1 MKKTIT
7 YKEIKDKVLDIIN
20 NGGGG
25 GGKSKL
31 SELTDVTITSASA
44 DQVLKYNGTKWVN
57 GTAGGGY
64 VTPQLI
70 ASNLTADDTFT
81 VPNTVNRV
89 TVLIRTNG
97 EDGGNYWYHEFDN
110 NILPDGSLNFDC
122 LWDNYNGCILMI
134 SKEGNTFTIDAPL
147 YTQGVVNYNFT
158 IYGV

>member
-25 GGKSKL
+25 GG
-31 SELTDVTITSASA
+31 
-44 DQVLKYNGTKWVN
+44 
-57 GTAGGGY
+57 Y

-70 ASNLTADDTFT
+70 ASNLVAEDTFT
-81 VPNTVNRV
+81 VPSTVNKV
-89 TVLIRTNG
+89 IVLIRTNG
-97 EDGGNYWYHEFDN
+97 ELGGNHWYHEFDN

-122 LWDNYNGCILMI
+122 LWDGSNGSILSI
-134 SKEGNTFTIDAPL
+134 SKDGNNFTILEPL
-147 YTQGVVNYNFT
+147 FIQGVVSYNFT